1 MKVIYFLVCNVY
13 LRVLLNME
21 GWKLTEILIMM
32 MKPPYVM
39 MEIVILEIKTPCK
52 LTKIPTLMMEKAFVL
67 QLVLKAKMKLFKRNP
82 YPLLPV
88 AVVNL

>member
-1 MKVIYFLVCNVY
+1 M
-13 LRVLLNME
+13 
-21 GWKLTEILIMM
+21 TEILIMM
-32 MKPPYVM
+32 KPPYMM

-52 LTKIPTLMMEKAFVL
+52 LTKIPTLKMEKAFVL
-67 QLVLKAKMKLFKRNP
+67 QLVLKATMKSFKRNP